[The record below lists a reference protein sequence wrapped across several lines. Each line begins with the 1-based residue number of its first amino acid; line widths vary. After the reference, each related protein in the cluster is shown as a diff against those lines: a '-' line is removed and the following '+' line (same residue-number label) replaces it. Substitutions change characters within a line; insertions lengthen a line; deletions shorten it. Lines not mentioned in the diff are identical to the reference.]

1 MLKMSSE
8 SKSSLCARP
17 LAKPVRGRVGVG
29 GDKSI
34 SHRALIFAAIAS
46 GRTEITGL
54 CEGADVHATLN
65 ILRALGVEISAR
77 EGIYQV
83 DGCGLG
89 GLRSPDNIL
98 DCGNSGTTARLML
111 GVLASHRIDACL
123 TGDLSLRRRPMNHV
137 LLPLTQMG
145 AQFKS
150 ADARLPVYITG
161 TKNPLPI
168 ELRTAVP
175 SAQLKSAILLAG
187 LNAPGQTTIIEERP
201 TRDHTERMITKFGG
215 EVDTMPLE
223 GDGIGRDGVG
233 RDGGGRDGVKI
244 TVTGERE
251 LRAPERIRIA
261 GDSSSAAFMAALAAL
276 VEGSELVIERV
287 CVNPHRMGFYETL
300 KEMGAK
306 VELIPHEVPGG
317 HGLGEPVADIKI
329 QADALMG
336 VDISADRAAGMID
349 EYPILSV
356 VAACAQGST
365 HMRGLSQLR
374 VKESNRL
381 AAIAENLQANGITAE
396 IRGDDLT
403 IVGGGGGGG
412 GSAPPGGGQ
421 VATYGDH
428 RIAMAFLV
436 LGACAQKEITI
447 DDGSAI
453 ATSFPDFV
461 ATMRGLGVDIS

>member
-1 MLKMSSE
+1 MLKMTSE
-8 SKSSLCARP
+8 NKSSLCARP
-17 LAKPVRGRVGVG
+17 VGVPVRGRVSVG

-34 SHRALIFAAIAS
+34 SHRALIFAAFAS

-65 ILRALGVEISAR
+65 ILRALGVEITAR
-77 EGIYQV
+77 EEIYQV
-83 DGCGLG
+83 DGRGLG

-150 ADARLPVYITG
+150 ADARLPLYITG

-215 EVDTMPLE
+215 EVDVMPLE
-223 GDGIGRDGVG
+223 GGGGG
-233 RDGGGRDGVKI
+233 RDGGGRGGVQI

-251 LRAPERIRIA
+251 LRAPERIMIA
-261 GDSSSAAFMAALAAL
+261 GDPSSAAFMAALAAL

-306 VELIPHEVPGG
+306 VEVIPHEVQGD

-329 QADALMG
+329 QASALKG

-356 VAACAQGST
+356 VAACARGST

-381 AAIAENLQANGITAE
+381 LAIAENLQANGITAE

-403 IVGGGGGGG
+403 IVGG

>member
-1 MLKMSSE
+1 MLKMTSE
-8 SKSSLCARP
+8 NKNSLCARP

-34 SHRALIFAAIAS
+34 SHRALIFAAFAS

-65 ILRALGVEISAR
+65 ILRALGVEITAR

-83 DGCGLG
+83 DGRGLG

-123 TGDLSLRRRPMNHV
+123 TGDLSLRGRPMNHV

-150 ADARLPVYITG
+150 ADARLPLYITG

-215 EVDTMPLE
+215 EVDTIPLE
-223 GDGIGRDGVG
+223 GGDGGGRDGVG
-233 RDGGGRDGVKI
+233 HDGVKI

-251 LRAPERIRIA
+251 LRAPERIMIA

-306 VELIPHEVPGG
+306 VEVIPHQAEGDD
-317 HGLGEPVADIKI
+317 GLGEPVADIKI
-329 QADALMG
+329 QASALKG

-356 VAACAQGST
+356 VAACARGST

-381 AAIAENLQANGITAE
+381 LAIAENLQANGITAE

-403 IVGGGGGGG
+403 IVGG

>member
-1 MLKMSSE
+1 MLKMTSE
-8 SKSSLCARP
+8 NKSSLCARP
-17 LAKPVRGRVGVG
+17 VGAPVRGRVGVG

-34 SHRALIFAAIAS
+34 SHRALILAAFAS

-65 ILRALGVEISAR
+65 ILRALGVEIGVEIIER
-77 EGIYQV
+77 EEIYQV

-89 GLRSPDNIL
+89 GLRSPDNVL

-123 TGDLSLRRRPMNHV
+123 TGDLSLRGRPMNHV

-150 ADARLPVYITG
+150 ADTRLPLYITG

-187 LNAPGQTTIIEERP
+187 LNAPGQTTIIEARP

-215 EVDTMPLE
+215 EVDVMPLE
-223 GDGIGRDGVG
+223 GDGGGRDGGG
-233 RDGGGRDGVKI
+233 RDGGGRDGVQI

-251 LRAPERIRIA
+251 LRAPERIMIA
-261 GDSSSAAFMAALAAL
+261 GDPSSAAFMAALAAL

-300 KEMGAK
+300 KEMGAT
-306 VELIPHEVPGG
+306 VEVIPHQAEGD

-329 QADALMG
+329 QASALKG

-356 VAACAQGST
+356 VAACARGST

-381 AAIAENLQANGITAE
+381 LAIAENLQANGITAE

-403 IVGGGGGGG
+403 IVGG

>member
-17 LAKPVRGRVGVG
+17 VGQPVRGRVGVG

-65 ILRALGVEISAR
+65 ILRALGVEIAAR

-83 DGCGLG
+83 DGHGLG
-89 GLRSPDNIL
+89 GLRAPDNIL

-123 TGDLSLRRRPMNHV
+123 TGDLSLRGRPMNHV

-150 ADARLPVYITG
+150 ADARLPLYITG

-187 LNAPGQTTIIEERP
+187 LNAPGQTTIIEARP

-215 EVDTMPLE
+215 EVDTIPLE
-223 GDGIGRDGVG
+223 G
-233 RDGGGRDGVKI
+233 DGVKI

-251 LRAPERIRIA
+251 LRAPERIMIA

-306 VELIPHEVPGG
+306 VELIPHEVPGD

-329 QADALMG
+329 QAGALKG

-356 VAACAQGST
+356 VAACARGST

-381 AAIAENLQANGITAE
+381 VVIAENLQANGITAE

-403 IVGGGGGGG
+403 IVGGG

>member
-1 MLKMSSE
+1 MLKMTSE
-8 SKSSLCARP
+8 NKNSLCARP
-17 LAKPVRGRVGVG
+17 VGAPVRGRVGVG

-34 SHRALIFAAIAS
+34 SHRALIFAAFAS

-65 ILRALGVEISAR
+65 ILRALGVEIIER

-83 DGCGLG
+83 DGRGLG
-89 GLRSPDNIL
+89 GLRSPDSIL

-123 TGDLSLRRRPMNHV
+123 TGDLSLRGRPMNHV

-150 ADARLPVYITG
+150 ADTRLPLYITG

-215 EVDTMPLE
+215 EVDVMPLE
-223 GDGIGRDGVG
+223 GDGGGRDGGG
-233 RDGGGRDGVKI
+233 RDGGGRDGVQI

-251 LRAPERIRIA
+251 LRAPERIMIA
-261 GDSSSAAFMAALAAL
+261 GDPSSAAFMAALAAL

-306 VELIPHEVPGG
+306 VEVIPHEVQGDQ
-317 HGLGEPVADIKI
+317 GLGEPVADIKI
-329 QADALMG
+329 QASALKG

-356 VAACAQGST
+356 VAACARGST

-381 AAIAENLQANGITAE
+381 VAIAENLQANGITAE

-403 IVGGGGGGG
+403 IVGG

>member
-34 SHRALIFAAIAS
+34 SHRALIFAAFAS

-54 CEGADVHATLN
+54 CEGADVHATIN
-65 ILRALGVEISAR
+65 ILRALGVEIIER

-83 DGCGLG
+83 DGRGLG

-123 TGDLSLRRRPMNHV
+123 TGDLSLRGRPMNHV

-150 ADARLPVYITG
+150 ADARLPLYITG

-215 EVDTMPLE
+215 EVDTIPLE
-223 GDGIGRDGVG
+223 G
-233 RDGGGRDGVKI
+233 DGVKI

-251 LRAPERIRIA
+251 LRAPERIMIA
-261 GDSSSAAFMAALAAL
+261 GDPSSAAFMAALAAL

-306 VELIPHEVPGG
+306 VEVIPHEVQGD

-329 QADALMG
+329 QASALKG

-356 VAACAQGST
+356 VAACARGST

-381 AAIAENLQANGITAE
+381 LAIAENLQANGITAE

-403 IVGGGGGGG
+403 IVGG